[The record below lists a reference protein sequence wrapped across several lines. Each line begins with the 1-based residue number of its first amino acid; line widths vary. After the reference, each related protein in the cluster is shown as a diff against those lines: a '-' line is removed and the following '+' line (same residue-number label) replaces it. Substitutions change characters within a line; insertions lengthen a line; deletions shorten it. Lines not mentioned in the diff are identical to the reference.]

1 MRAENAS
8 AEAREP
14 NRYFDPHL
22 RCESV
27 KLLPGEYYVTNREI
41 ALVTV
46 LGSCVAAC
54 IRDRKEG
61 IGGMNHFML
70 PRGLDDADPASTP
83 ARYGVH
89 AMELLINQLLRMGA
103 RRANLEAKV
112 FGGGNVLSGVTALNV
127 GQANARFVASFL
139 EAESIPVAAEDLEG
153 TLSRKIYF
161 FPVSGR
167 VLVRA
172 IEHAHNRTVL
182 EREERYNEQLREMPM
197 GGAVEF
203 FK

>member
-1 MRAENAS
+1 VRAEDSHAG
-8 AEAREP
+8 ARAP

-27 KLLPGEYYVTNREI
+27 KLLPGEYYVTNREM

-54 IRDRKEG
+54 IRDRREG

-70 PRGLDDADPASTP
+70 PRGCDDADPASAP

-112 FGGGNVLSGVTALNV
+112 FGGGNVLAGVTALNV
-127 GQANARFVASFL
+127 GHANARFVAGFL
-139 EAESIPVAAEDLEG
+139 EAESIPVVAEDLEG
-153 TLSRKIYF
+153 TLSRKVYF

-167 VLVRA
+167 VLVRG
-172 IEHAHNRTVL
+172 IEHAHNPTVL
-182 EREERYNEQLREMPM
+182 EREARYNEKLRAMPLA
-197 GGAVEF
+197 GAVEF
-203 FK
+203 FR

>member
-1 MRAENAS
+1 MAQTTIS
-8 AEAREP
+8 TG
-14 NRYFDPHL
+14 
-22 RCESV
+22 
-27 KLLPGEYYVTNREI
+27 PG
-41 ALVTV
+41 A
-46 LGSCVAAC
+46 
-54 IRDRKEG
+54 
-61 IGGMNHFML
+61 
-70 PRGLDDADPASTP
+70 
-83 ARYGVH
+83 
-89 AMELLINQLLRMGA
+89 
-103 RRANLEAKV
+103 AKV

-153 TLSRKIYF
+153 TLSRKVYF

-172 IEHAHNRTVL
+172 IEHSHNRTVL
-182 EREERYNEQLREMPM
+182 EREERYNEQLRAMPL

>member
-1 MRAENAS
+1 VRTDDPAAAMRAA
-8 AEAREP
+8 
-14 NRYFDPHL
+14 NRYYDPHL

-27 KLLPGEYYVTNREI
+27 KLLPGECYVTRRDI

-54 IRDRKEG
+54 IRDRREG

-70 PRGLDDADPASTP
+70 PRGRDDSDPASAS

-103 RRANLEAKV
+103 RRRNLEAKV
-112 FGGGNVLSGVTALNV
+112 FGGGNVLCGVTALNV
-127 GQANARFVASFL
+127 GRANARFVASFL
-139 EAESIPVAAEDLEG
+139 ATESIPVAAEDLEG
-153 TLSRKIYF
+153 TSSRKVYF
-161 FPVSGR
+161 FPASGR

-172 IEHAHNRTVL
+172 IDRAHNRTVL
-182 EREERYNEQLREMPM
+182 EREARYDAQLRDISP

-203 FK
+203 FP

>member
-1 MRAENAS
+1 MRAEALR
-8 AEAREP
+8 AEPREP

-27 KLLPGEYYVTNREI
+27 KLLPGEYYVTNREV

-70 PRGLDDADPASTP
+70 PRGCDDADPASAP

-139 EAESIPVAAEDLEG
+139 EAESIPVAAADLEG
-153 TLSRKIYF
+153 TLSRKVYF

-182 EREERYNEQLREMPM
+182 EREARYDAQLREMPM
-197 GGAVEF
+197 GGAMEF
-203 FK
+203 FE